1 MEKSDHWNSA
11 RLKTNSSKMTATMN
25 HKSANNRGQTLTV
38 KDMEVQQGN
47 GSITLSLSI
56 NNWCWAS
63 TEKLTRVRYLGKEV
77 VSNHKGDLHAFQV
90 AHKVLSKSLLE
101 LLVQKKAFYN
111 QAESIKRMNQKIR
124 SKAER

>member
-1 MEKSDHWNSA
+1 
-11 RLKTNSSKMTATMN
+11 MN